1 MIEYNTPNTNF
12 YQIRPDDDMWWMNDG
27 VRIVPRAAI
36 EIDSRCPNDLA
47 LYVRRAISAGH
58 IKPVAYM
65 NEKEYVWATL
75 EK

>member
-36 EIDSRCPNDLA
+36 EIDSRCP
-47 LYVRRAISAGH
+47 
-58 IKPVAYM
+58 M
-65 NEKEYVWATL
+65 T
-75 EK
+75 